1 MRLFLREFADAMGGA
16 IIREAAGIAGMKT
29 NNYGGRGPIQRF
41 FQKYAV
47 QNLSLVII
55 LCYGFG
61 YLLQY
66 INAPFLNYL
75 TLNPYAICHG
85 QIWRLV
91 TWVLVPP
98 DTSNILFIVI
108 AMMFYYSIGTSLE
121 RVWGTY
127 TYNVYI
133 WLGIGITIIGA
144 FVVMAVS
151 YIMAGVAGVS
161 LTGESASAYFAAIA
175 RYFSTYYV
183 NMSIFLAYAL
193 TFPDAVVLLW
203 FIIPVKVK
211 WMGVLYGALLAWDF
225 VSTAMRG
232 GWYVCVAM
240 AASLANFLIFWLRSG
255 RMRRFS
261 LKEVKRR
268 ADFRRA
274 VQRGDRK
281 SATWTNAEQGRNGAG
296 TASAAGQ
303 NQTAKMRPQAGKARH
318 RCAICGRTE
327 LDDPTLEFRYCSK
340 CQGNY
345 EFCQDH
351 LFHHQHAVNGGG
363 PLPAQENITIEPD
376 RHD

>member
-1 MRLFLREFADAMGGA
+1 MN
-16 IIREAAGIAGMKT
+16 T
-29 NNYGGRGPIQRF
+29 NHYGGRGPLQRF
-41 FQKYAV
+41 LQKYAV
-47 QNLSLVII
+47 SNLSLVII
-55 LCYGFG
+55 MCYGFG

-66 INAPFLNYL
+66 VNASFLNYL

-127 TYNVYI
+127 AYNVYI

-151 YIMAGVAGVS
+151 YILAGTAGIS
-161 LTGESASAYFAAIA
+161 LTGESAAAYFAAIS

-211 WMGVLYGALLAWDF
+211 LLGVLYGVLLAWDF

-232 GWYVCVAM
+232 GWFVCVAM

-255 RMRRFS
+255 KMRRFS
-261 LKEVKRR
+261 PRERKRR
-268 ADFRRA
+268 ADFT
-274 VQRGDRK
+274 D
-281 SATWTNAEQGRNGAG
+281 
-296 TASAAGQ
+296 AS
-303 NQTAKMRPQAGKARH
+303 KMRPKAGQARH

-327 LDDPTLEFRYCSK
+327 LDDPTLEFRYCSR
-340 CQGNY
+340 CEGNY

-351 LFHHQHAVNGGG
+351 LFRHQHAIHGGR
-363 PLPAQENITIEPD
+363 PLPADETVTVEAQDPAPKE
-376 RHD
+376 

>member
-1 MRLFLREFADAMGGA
+1 MN
-16 IIREAAGIAGMKT
+16 T
-29 NNYGGRGPIQRF
+29 NHYGGRSPLQRF
-41 FQKYAV
+41 LQKYAV
-47 QNLSLVII
+47 SNLSLVII
-55 LCYGFG
+55 MCYGFG

-66 INAPFLNYL
+66 VNASFLNYL

-151 YIMAGVAGVS
+151 YILAGTAGIS
-161 LTGESASAYFAAIA
+161 LTGESAAAYFAAIS

-211 WMGVLYGALLAWDF
+211 WLGVLYGVLLAWDF

-232 GWYVCVAM
+232 GWFVCVAM

-255 RMRRFS
+255 KMRRFS
-261 LKEVKRR
+261 PRERKRR
-268 ADFRRA
+268 ADFT
-274 VQRGDRK
+274 D
-281 SATWTNAEQGRNGAG
+281 
-296 TASAAGQ
+296 AS
-303 NQTAKMRPQAGKARH
+303 KMRPKAGQARH

-327 LDDPTLEFRYCSK
+327 LDDPTLEFRYCSR
-340 CQGNY
+340 CEGNY

-351 LFHHQHAVNGGG
+351 LFRHQHAIHGGR
-363 PLPAQENITIEPD
+363 PLPADETVTVEAQDPAPKE
-376 RHD
+376 

>member
-1 MRLFLREFADAMGGA
+1 MN
-16 IIREAAGIAGMKT
+16 T
-29 NNYGGRGPIQRF
+29 NNYGGRGPLQRF
-41 FQKYAV
+41 LQKYAV
-47 QNLSLVII
+47 SNLSLVII
-55 LCYGFG
+55 MCYGFG

-66 INAPFLNYL
+66 VNASFLNYL

-98 DTSNILFIVI
+98 DTSNILFIII

-127 TYNVYI
+127 AYNVYI

-151 YIMAGVAGVS
+151 YILAGTAGIS
-161 LTGESASAYFAAIA
+161 LTGESAAAYFAAIS

-211 WMGVLYGALLAWDF
+211 WLGVLYGVLLAWDF

-232 GWYVCVAM
+232 GWFVCVAM

-255 RMRRFS
+255 KMRRFS
-261 LKEVKRR
+261 PRERKRR
-268 ADFRRA
+268 ADFT
-274 VQRGDRK
+274 D
-281 SATWTNAEQGRNGAG
+281 
-296 TASAAGQ
+296 AS
-303 NQTAKMRPQAGKARH
+303 KMRPKAGRARH

-327 LDDPTLEFRYCSK
+327 LDDPTLEFRYCSR
-340 CQGNY
+340 CEGNY

-351 LFHHQHAVNGGG
+351 LFRHQHAIHGGR
-363 PLPAQENITIEPD
+363 PLPADETVTVEAQDPAPKE
-376 RHD
+376 

>member
-1 MRLFLREFADAMGGA
+1 M
-16 IIREAAGIAGMKT
+16 
-29 NNYGGRGPIQRF
+29 NQNPYGRRNPFQRF
-41 FQKYAV
+41 LQKYAV

-98 DTSNILFIVI
+98 DTSNIFFILI
-108 AMMFYYSIGTSLE
+108 AMLFYYSIGTSLE
-121 RVWGTY
+121 RAWGTY
-127 TYNVYI
+127 QYNVYI

-144 FVVMAVS
+144 FAVMLISYVMAG
-151 YIMAGVAGVS
+151 MAGVS
-161 LTGESASAYFAAIA
+161 LTGESAAVYFAAIS

-203 FIIPVKVK
+203 FIIPIKVK
-211 WMGVLYGALLAWDF
+211 WMGIVYGVLLAWDF

-255 RMRRFS
+255 GARRFS
-261 LKEVKRR
+261 PKEQKRR
-268 ADFRRA
+268 ADFKRA
-274 VQRGDRK
+274 MQ
-281 SATWTNAEQGRNGAG
+281 GAG
-296 TASAAGQ
+296 REKTGPSAGHPAAAGEGAAQ
-303 NQTAKMRPQAGKARH
+303 RENASGNQAAGAARMRPQSGAARH

-327 LDDPTLEFRYCSK
+327 LDDPTLEFRYCSR
-340 CQGNY
+340 CQGNF

-363 PLPAQENITIEPD
+363 PLPSEERVTVESAETGTQD
-376 RHD
+376 SKR

>member
-1 MRLFLREFADAMGGA
+1 MN
-16 IIREAAGIAGMKT
+16 T
-29 NNYGGRGPIQRF
+29 NHYGGRGPLQRF
-41 FQKYAV
+41 LQKYAV
-47 QNLSLVII
+47 SNLSLVII
-55 LCYGFG
+55 MCYGFG

-66 INAPFLNYL
+66 VNASFLNYL

-151 YIMAGVAGVS
+151 YILAGTAGIS
-161 LTGESASAYFAAIA
+161 LTGESAAAYFAAIS

-211 WMGVLYGALLAWDF
+211 WLGVLYGVLLAWDF

-232 GWYVCVAM
+232 GWFVCVAM

-255 RMRRFS
+255 KMRRFS
-261 LKEVKRR
+261 PRERKRR
-268 ADFRRA
+268 ADFT
-274 VQRGDRK
+274 D
-281 SATWTNAEQGRNGAG
+281 
-296 TASAAGQ
+296 AS
-303 NQTAKMRPQAGKARH
+303 KMRPKAGQARH

-327 LDDPTLEFRYCSK
+327 LDDPTLEFRYCSR
-340 CQGNY
+340 CEGNY

-351 LFHHQHAVNGGG
+351 LFRHQHAIHGGR
-363 PLPAQENITIEPD
+363 PLPADETVTVEAQDHTPKE
-376 RHD
+376 

>member
-1 MRLFLREFADAMGGA
+1 MN
-16 IIREAAGIAGMKT
+16 T
-29 NNYGGRGPIQRF
+29 NNYGGRGPLQRF
-41 FQKYAV
+41 LQKYAV
-47 QNLSLVII
+47 SNLSLVII
-55 LCYGFG
+55 MCYGFG

-66 INAPFLNYL
+66 VNASFLNYL

-98 DTSNILFIVI
+98 DTSNILFIII

-127 TYNVYI
+127 AYNVYI

-151 YIMAGVAGVS
+151 YILAGTAGIS
-161 LTGESASAYFAAIA
+161 LTGESAAAYFAAIS

-211 WMGVLYGALLAWDF
+211 WLGVLYGVLLAWDF

-232 GWYVCVAM
+232 GWFVCVAM

-255 RMRRFS
+255 KMRRFS
-261 LKEVKRR
+261 PRERKRR
-268 ADFRRA
+268 ADFT
-274 VQRGDRK
+274 D
-281 SATWTNAEQGRNGAG
+281 
-296 TASAAGQ
+296 AS
-303 NQTAKMRPQAGKARH
+303 K
-318 RCAICGRTE
+318 
-327 LDDPTLEFRYCSK
+327 
-340 CQGNY
+340 
-345 EFCQDH
+345 
-351 LFHHQHAVNGGG
+351 
-363 PLPAQENITIEPD
+363 
-376 RHD
+376 

>member
-1 MRLFLREFADAMGGA
+1 MN
-16 IIREAAGIAGMKT
+16 T
-29 NNYGGRGPIQRF
+29 NHYGGRGPLQRF
-41 FQKYAV
+41 LQKYAV
-47 QNLSLVII
+47 SNLSLVII
-55 LCYGFG
+55 MCYGFG

-66 INAPFLNYL
+66 VNASFLNYL

-98 DTSNILFIVI
+98 DTSNILFIII

-151 YIMAGVAGVS
+151 YILAGTAGIS
-161 LTGESASAYFAAIA
+161 LTGESAAAYFAAIS

-211 WMGVLYGALLAWDF
+211 WLGVLYGVLLAWDF

-232 GWYVCVAM
+232 GWFVCVAM

-255 RMRRFS
+255 KMRRFS
-261 LKEVKRR
+261 PRERKRR
-268 ADFRRA
+268 ADFT
-274 VQRGDRK
+274 D
-281 SATWTNAEQGRNGAG
+281 
-296 TASAAGQ
+296 AS
-303 NQTAKMRPQAGKARH
+303 KMRPKAGQARH

-327 LDDPTLEFRYCSK
+327 LDDPTLEFRYCSR
-340 CQGNY
+340 CEGNY

-351 LFHHQHAVNGGG
+351 LFRHQHAIHGGR
-363 PLPAQENITIEPD
+363 PLPADETVTVEAQDPTPKE
-376 RHD
+376 

>member
-1 MRLFLREFADAMGGA
+1 MN
-16 IIREAAGIAGMKT
+16 T
-29 NNYGGRGPIQRF
+29 NHYGGRGPLQRF
-41 FQKYAV
+41 LQKYAV
-47 QNLSLVII
+47 SNLSLVII
-55 LCYGFG
+55 MCYGFG

-66 INAPFLNYL
+66 VNASFLNYL

-151 YIMAGVAGVS
+151 YILAGTAGIS
-161 LTGESASAYFAAIA
+161 LTGESAAAYFAAIS

-211 WMGVLYGALLAWDF
+211 WLGVLYGVLLAWDF

-232 GWYVCVAM
+232 GWFVCVAM

-255 RMRRFS
+255 KMRRFS
-261 LKEVKRR
+261 PRERKRR
-268 ADFRRA
+268 ADFT
-274 VQRGDRK
+274 D
-281 SATWTNAEQGRNGAG
+281 
-296 TASAAGQ
+296 AS
-303 NQTAKMRPQAGKARH
+303 KMRPKAGQARH

-327 LDDPTLEFRYCSK
+327 LDDPTLEFRYCSR
-340 CQGNY
+340 CEGNY

-351 LFHHQHAVNGGG
+351 LFRHQHAIHGGR
-363 PLPAQENITIEPD
+363 PLPADETVTVEAQD
-376 RHD
+376 RAPKE

>member
-1 MRLFLREFADAMGGA
+1 MN
-16 IIREAAGIAGMKT
+16 T
-29 NNYGGRGPIQRF
+29 NYYGGRSPLQRF
-41 FQKYAV
+41 LQKYAV
-47 QNLSLVII
+47 SNLSLVII
-55 LCYGFG
+55 MCYGFG

-66 INAPFLNYL
+66 VNASFLNYL

-151 YIMAGVAGVS
+151 YILAGTAGIS
-161 LTGESASAYFAAIA
+161 LTGESAAAYFAAIS

-211 WMGVLYGALLAWDF
+211 WLGVLYGVLLAWDF

-232 GWYVCVAM
+232 GWFVCVAM

-255 RMRRFS
+255 KMRRFS
-261 LKEVKRR
+261 PRERKRR
-268 ADFRRA
+268 ADFT
-274 VQRGDRK
+274 D
-281 SATWTNAEQGRNGAG
+281 
-296 TASAAGQ
+296 AS
-303 NQTAKMRPQAGKARH
+303 KMRPKAGQARH

-327 LDDPTLEFRYCSK
+327 LDDPTLEFRYCSS
-340 CQGNY
+340 CEGNY

-351 LFHHQHAVNGGG
+351 LFRHQHAIHGGR
-363 PLPAQENITIEPD
+363 PLPADETVTVEAQDPAPKG
-376 RHD
+376 

>member
-1 MRLFLREFADAMGGA
+1 MN
-16 IIREAAGIAGMKT
+16 T
-29 NNYGGRGPIQRF
+29 NHYGGRGPLQRF
-41 FQKYAV
+41 LQKYAV
-47 QNLSLVII
+47 SNLSLVII
-55 LCYGFG
+55 MCYGFG

-66 INAPFLNYL
+66 VNASFLNYL

-144 FVVMAVS
+144 FVIMAVS
-151 YIMAGVAGVS
+151 YILAGTAGIS
-161 LTGESASAYFAAIA
+161 LTGESAAAYFAAIS

-211 WMGVLYGALLAWDF
+211 WLGVLYGVLLAWDF

-232 GWYVCVAM
+232 GWFVCVAM

-255 RMRRFS
+255 KMRRFS
-261 LKEVKRR
+261 PRERKRR
-268 ADFRRA
+268 ADFT
-274 VQRGDRK
+274 D
-281 SATWTNAEQGRNGAG
+281 
-296 TASAAGQ
+296 AS
-303 NQTAKMRPQAGKARH
+303 KMRPKAGQARH

-327 LDDPTLEFRYCSK
+327 LDDPTLEFRYCSR
-340 CQGNY
+340 CEGNY

-351 LFHHQHAVNGGG
+351 LFRHQHAIHGGR
-363 PLPAQENITIEPD
+363 PLPADETVTVEAQDPTPKE
-376 RHD
+376 

>member
-1 MRLFLREFADAMGGA
+1 MN
-16 IIREAAGIAGMKT
+16 T
-29 NNYGGRGPIQRF
+29 NNYGGRGPLQRF
-41 FQKYAV
+41 LQKYAV
-47 QNLSLVII
+47 SNLSLVII
-55 LCYGFG
+55 MCYGFG

-66 INAPFLNYL
+66 VNASFLNYL

-151 YIMAGVAGVS
+151 YILAGTAGIS
-161 LTGESASAYFAAIA
+161 LTGESAAAYFAAIS

-211 WMGVLYGALLAWDF
+211 WLGVLYGVLLAWDF

-232 GWYVCVAM
+232 GWFVCVAM

-255 RMRRFS
+255 KMRRFS
-261 LKEVKRR
+261 PRERKRR
-268 ADFRRA
+268 ADFT
-274 VQRGDRK
+274 D
-281 SATWTNAEQGRNGAG
+281 
-296 TASAAGQ
+296 AS
-303 NQTAKMRPQAGKARH
+303 KMRPRAGQARH

-327 LDDPTLEFRYCSK
+327 LDDPTLEFRYCSR
-340 CQGNY
+340 CEGNY

-351 LFHHQHAVNGGG
+351 LFRHQHAIHGGR
-363 PLPAQENITIEPD
+363 PLPADETVTVEAQDPAPKE
-376 RHD
+376 

>member
-1 MRLFLREFADAMGGA
+1 MN
-16 IIREAAGIAGMKT
+16 T
-29 NNYGGRGPIQRF
+29 NYYGGRSPLQRF
-41 FQKYAV
+41 LQKYAV
-47 QNLSLVII
+47 SNLSLVII
-55 LCYGFG
+55 MCYGFG

-66 INAPFLNYL
+66 VNASFLNYL

-151 YIMAGVAGVS
+151 YILAGTAGIS
-161 LTGESASAYFAAIA
+161 LTGESAAAYFAAIS

-211 WMGVLYGALLAWDF
+211 WLGVLYGVLLAWDF

-232 GWYVCVAM
+232 GWFVCVAM

-255 RMRRFS
+255 KMRRFS
-261 LKEVKRR
+261 PRERKRR
-268 ADFRRA
+268 ADFT
-274 VQRGDRK
+274 D
-281 SATWTNAEQGRNGAG
+281 
-296 TASAAGQ
+296 AS
-303 NQTAKMRPQAGKARH
+303 KMRPKAGQARH

-327 LDDPTLEFRYCSK
+327 LDDPTLEFRYCSR
-340 CQGNY
+340 CEGNY

-351 LFHHQHAVNGGG
+351 LFRHQHAIHGGR
-363 PLPAQENITIEPD
+363 PLPADETVTVEAQDPAPKG
-376 RHD
+376 

>member
-1 MRLFLREFADAMGGA
+1 MN
-16 IIREAAGIAGMKT
+16 T
-29 NNYGGRGPIQRF
+29 NHYGGRGPLQRF
-41 FQKYAV
+41 LQKYAV
-47 QNLSLVII
+47 SNLSLVII
-55 LCYGFG
+55 MCYGFG

-66 INAPFLNYL
+66 VNASFLNYL

-98 DTSNILFIVI
+98 DTSNILFILI

-151 YIMAGVAGVS
+151 YILAGTAGIS
-161 LTGESASAYFAAIA
+161 LTGESAAAYFAAIS

-211 WMGVLYGALLAWDF
+211 WLGVLYGVLLAWDF

-232 GWYVCVAM
+232 GWFVCVAM

-255 RMRRFS
+255 KMRRFS
-261 LKEVKRR
+261 PRERKRR
-268 ADFRRA
+268 ADFT
-274 VQRGDRK
+274 D
-281 SATWTNAEQGRNGAG
+281 
-296 TASAAGQ
+296 AS
-303 NQTAKMRPQAGKARH
+303 KMRPKAGQARH

-327 LDDPTLEFRYCSK
+327 LDDPTLEFRYCSR
-340 CQGNY
+340 CEGNY

-351 LFHHQHAVNGGG
+351 LFRHQHAIHGGR
-363 PLPAQENITIEPD
+363 PLPADETVTVEAQDPAPKE
-376 RHD
+376 

>member
-1 MRLFLREFADAMGGA
+1 MN
-16 IIREAAGIAGMKT
+16 T
-29 NNYGGRGPIQRF
+29 NHYGGRSPLQRF

-47 QNLSLVII
+47 SNLSLVII
-55 LCYGFG
+55 MCYGFG

-66 INAPFLNYL
+66 VNASFLNYL

-127 TYNVYI
+127 AYNVYI

-151 YIMAGVAGVS
+151 YILAGTAGIS
-161 LTGESASAYFAAIA
+161 LTGESAAAYFAAIS

-211 WMGVLYGALLAWDF
+211 WLGVLYGVLLAWDF

-232 GWYVCVAM
+232 GWFVCVAM

-255 RMRRFS
+255 KMRRFS
-261 LKEVKRR
+261 PRERKRR
-268 ADFRRA
+268 ADFT
-274 VQRGDRK
+274 D
-281 SATWTNAEQGRNGAG
+281 
-296 TASAAGQ
+296 AS
-303 NQTAKMRPQAGKARH
+303 KMRPKAGQARH

-327 LDDPTLEFRYCSK
+327 LDDPTLEFRYCSR
-340 CQGNY
+340 CEGNY

-351 LFHHQHAVNGGG
+351 LFRHQHAIHGGR
-363 PLPAQENITIEPD
+363 PLPADETVTVEAQDPTPKE
-376 RHD
+376 

>member
-1 MRLFLREFADAMGGA
+1 MN
-16 IIREAAGIAGMKT
+16 T
-29 NNYGGRGPIQRF
+29 NHYGGRSPLQRF
-41 FQKYAV
+41 LQKYAV
-47 QNLSLVII
+47 SNLSLVII
-55 LCYGFG
+55 MCYGFG

-66 INAPFLNYL
+66 VNASFLNYL

-151 YIMAGVAGVS
+151 YILAGTAGIS
-161 LTGESASAYFAAIA
+161 LTGESAAAYFAAIS

-211 WMGVLYGALLAWDF
+211 WLGVLYGVLLAWDF

-232 GWYVCVAM
+232 GWFVCVAM

-255 RMRRFS
+255 KMRRFS
-261 LKEVKRR
+261 PRERKRR
-268 ADFRRA
+268 ADFT
-274 VQRGDRK
+274 D
-281 SATWTNAEQGRNGAG
+281 
-296 TASAAGQ
+296 AS
-303 NQTAKMRPQAGKARH
+303 KMRPKAGQARH

-327 LDDPTLEFRYCSK
+327 LDDPTLEFRYCSR
-340 CQGNY
+340 CEGNY

-351 LFHHQHAVNGGG
+351 LFRHQHAIHGGR
-363 PLPAQENITIEPD
+363 PLPADETVTVEAQDPAPKG
-376 RHD
+376 

>member
-1 MRLFLREFADAMGGA
+1 MN
-16 IIREAAGIAGMKT
+16 T
-29 NNYGGRGPIQRF
+29 NHYGGRGPLQRF
-41 FQKYAV
+41 LQKYAV
-47 QNLSLVII
+47 SNLSLVII
-55 LCYGFG
+55 MCYGFG

-66 INAPFLNYL
+66 VNASFLNYL

-91 TWVLVPP
+91 TWLLVPP
-98 DTSNILFIVI
+98 DTSNILFILI

-151 YIMAGVAGVS
+151 YILAGTAGIS
-161 LTGESASAYFAAIA
+161 LTGESAAAYFAAIS

-211 WMGVLYGALLAWDF
+211 WLGVLYGVLLAWDF

-232 GWYVCVAM
+232 GWFVCVAM

-255 RMRRFS
+255 KMRRFS
-261 LKEVKRR
+261 PRERKRR
-268 ADFRRA
+268 ADFT
-274 VQRGDRK
+274 D
-281 SATWTNAEQGRNGAG
+281 
-296 TASAAGQ
+296 AS
-303 NQTAKMRPQAGKARH
+303 KMRPKAGQARH

-327 LDDPTLEFRYCSK
+327 LDDPTLEFRYCSR
-340 CQGNY
+340 CEGNY

-351 LFHHQHAVNGGG
+351 LFRHQHAIHGGR
-363 PLPAQENITIEPD
+363 PLPADETVTVEAQDPTPKE
-376 RHD
+376 

>member
-1 MRLFLREFADAMGGA
+1 MN
-16 IIREAAGIAGMKT
+16 T
-29 NNYGGRGPIQRF
+29 NHYGGRGPLQRF
-41 FQKYAV
+41 LQKYAV
-47 QNLSLVII
+47 SNLSLVII
-55 LCYGFG
+55 MCYGFG

-66 INAPFLNYL
+66 VNASFLNYL

-151 YIMAGVAGVS
+151 YILAGTAGIS
-161 LTGESASAYFAAIA
+161 LTGESAAAYFAAIS

-211 WMGVLYGALLAWDF
+211 WLGVLYGVLLAWDF

-232 GWYVCVAM
+232 GWFVCVAM
-240 AASLANFLIFWLRSG
+240 VASLANFLIFWLRSG
-255 RMRRFS
+255 KMRRFS
-261 LKEVKRR
+261 PRERKRR
-268 ADFRRA
+268 ADFT
-274 VQRGDRK
+274 D
-281 SATWTNAEQGRNGAG
+281 
-296 TASAAGQ
+296 AS
-303 NQTAKMRPQAGKARH
+303 KMRPKAGQARH

-327 LDDPTLEFRYCSK
+327 LDDPTLEFRYCSR
-340 CQGNY
+340 CEGNY

-351 LFHHQHAVNGGG
+351 LFRHQHAIHGGR
-363 PLPAQENITIEPD
+363 PLPADETVTVEAQDPAPKE
-376 RHD
+376 